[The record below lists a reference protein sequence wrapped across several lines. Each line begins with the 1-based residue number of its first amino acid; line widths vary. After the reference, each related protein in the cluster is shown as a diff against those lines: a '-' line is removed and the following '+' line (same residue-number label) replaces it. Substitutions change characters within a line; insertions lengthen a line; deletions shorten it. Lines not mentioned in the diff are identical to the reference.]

1 MRGEP
6 TGPRYGAELAAFA
19 TVVAA
24 TLARFG
30 GALVATG
37 HPSDEAHY
45 FAGFARY
52 AAGLDPYALRDVLF
66 PPSFGGFGAL
76 LVAVAG
82 ERGAA
87 LLLRGLSALG
97 IAATAWFAAAATERS
112 LRHRLA
118 LGIGGVLLAPPFAHA
133 VYFGNA
139 GPIAAGLAL
148 AALALAP
155 RRPLAG
161 GALLGL
167 SLALKPV
174 AAALAPLLAVRPHGK
189 GRGPLARRGLLA
201 AGTATALAA
210 ALVLAAGPG
219 LLPRFLARH
228 AELWRAPFQLGFVRA
243 AAEVGVALPTWVPFA
258 AVIAVAALWLRRA
271 EPGDR
276 LFATLAPAIAL
287 LAAPI
292 VWLHTLALA
301 LPVQLR
307 ALFGPKAFRSGLRRP
322 LEVALRWSLAAA
334 IWGAG
339 GVGAI
344 EAAPA
349 PFRAAVAALP
359 LVAVAVLAARCIADD
374 AATGPV
380 R

>member
-82 ERGAA
+82 ERGAV

-148 AALALAP
+148 AAL
-155 RRPLAG
+155 
-161 GALLGL
+161 
-167 SLALKPV
+167 
-174 AAALAPLLAVRPHGK
+174 ALAPLLAVRPHGK